1 MNTPTSMT
9 SPAALAAPPGPNP
22 PSPWSQLIEQMG
34 VPAALLSAEGVI
46 LHASR
51 QLGELLGAPL
61 ELIEGTPLIRF
72 IFVGQHESFVSQFDQ
87 ARNGPATVE
96 MVGLRLDNQ
105 RLPLLLTFCPMPA
118 ESGGAIGVVLADL
131 TMHYKVEQLQRRQ
144 AELERTLAEQSAAAA
159 QANQTLSNA
168 RLAALNVLEDAMRA
182 REQAEQA
189 SQALRQNEARLR
201 LHFQHMPAACAV
213 TDASLLIEDWNP
225 ACEMIFGHT
234 REQALGKSLPALV
247 FRPESE
253 PPGRA
258 LFTAA
263 QTRRRAHY
271 SVEENLTADGRTIV
285 CEWQVVGLFDADGA
299 FTGCLAMALDITGRK
314 QAELAL
320 RESEER
326 FRTLVETAP
335 EPILVQINGVC
346 AYANQAALQLYGA
359 THSRQLVGR
368 PAMERIAPEYREL
381 VKARFRQV
389 NENRRPVEK
398 VEVVHLRLDDTPI
411 QVEVSSTPFEFQGAW
426 GGLTFV
432 RDVSARK
439 LAEQA
444 LIRQLHFQQQ
454 LLDAI
459 PAPVFYKDT
468 EGKHL
473 GCNLAFCE
481 FIGHPPEEVI
491 GRKFGELFDS
501 AGPEEPVW
509 QDQDLLAAGGQQ
521 IYEQVITRH
530 DGSQRHVQFHKA
542 AYSGTDRA
550 IAGTVGII
558 LDITD
563 IKQANQALRES
574 ERRFRSLFDST
585 NEAVVLHELVCDE
598 ARQPVDYRILDC
610 NPVFTVN
617 TGIPRENAVGRLGS
631 IVYGTEIAPYLKEF
645 AAVAQGAPPTHF
657 ETYFAPLDRHFRVA
671 VFSPAP
677 GYFAT
682 TSLDITQQ
690 KQSEAALRESEERF
704 KAIANYTVD
713 WESWLGP
720 SGEIRWI
727 NPGALRVT
735 GYTAEECAVMPDYP
749 LPIVHPQDHSRVRE
763 ALILARRGIRGDD
776 YIFRMVRKD
785 GETRWAS
792 VSWQPIFD
800 AHGQSLG
807 FRSSARDITDR
818 MRTEAALRASEERLT
833 LALEGAGQ
841 AIWEHNI
848 VTGESTIS
856 DQFCRMLGYEPGV
869 IPAELSAWKDLLH
882 PEDLAGIGDE
892 LKRQL
897 TEHPAHMLFEMRF
910 RTHTGDYRWIQSR
923 ARVTELDPV
932 GSPLRIVGV
941 SFDVTDRRLADQRVR
956 ELNVELEQRVA
967 KRTAQL
973 ETINKELET
982 FTYSVSHDLKAPL
995 RGIDGYSQI
1004 VLRDYADKLDEDG
1017 RQCLQNIR
1025 SATQHMN
1032 ELINDLLA
1040 YSRLERRR
1048 LTPRQ
1053 LDPQTL
1059 VQTLVT
1065 EQQAEINR
1073 CGIQVALHLAPVRL
1087 RVDADGLSVAL
1098 RNLLDNAIKFTAHR
1112 PDPRIEIRGEIIDHH
1127 YRLTVCDNGPG
1138 FDMKY
1143 HDRIFEIFQ
1152 RLHRAEDYPGTG
1164 IGLAIVRKAMDRL
1177 GGRAW
1182 AESTPGQGATFHLEL
1197 PL

>member
-1 MNTPTSMT
+1 MNDSPSMT
-9 SPAALAAPPGPNP
+9 PAASLPAPP
-22 PSPWSQLIEQMG
+22 PSPWAQLIKQMG
-34 VPAALLSAEGVI
+34 VPAALLSAEGVV
-46 LHASR
+46 LHASQ
-51 QLGELLGAPL
+51 QLGELLGAPM

-72 IFVGQHESFVSQFDQ
+72 IFAGQHESFVTQFAQ
-87 ARNGPATVE
+87 ARNGPCTSE
-96 MVGLRLDNQ
+96 MIGLRADNR
-105 RLPLLLTFCPMPA
+105 RLPLLLTFCPMPP
-118 ESGGAIGVVLADL
+118 ESGGTIGVVVADQTL
-131 TMHYKVEQLQRRQ
+131 HYQVEQLQRRQ
-144 AELERTLAEQSAAAA
+144 AELEQTLAEQSTAATR
-159 QANQTLSNA
+159 ANETLANS
-168 RLAALNVLEDAMRA
+168 RLAALNVLEDAMQA

-189 SQALRQNEARLR
+189 SAALRQSEARLR

-213 TDASLLIEDWNP
+213 TNASLVVEDWNP
-225 ACEMIFGHT
+225 ACELIFGHT
-234 REQALGKSLPALV
+234 REQALNRSLPALV
-247 FRPESE
+247 FRPEAESQ
-253 PPGRA
+253 GRT

-263 QTRRRAHY
+263 QTRRHARY

-285 CEWQVVGLFDADGA
+285 CEWQVVGLFDTAGT

-335 EPILVQINGVC
+335 EPILVQIDGIC
-346 AYANQAALQLYGA
+346 AYVNQAALHLYGA
-359 THSRQLVGR
+359 THLRQLVGR
-368 PAMERIAPEYREL
+368 PALERVAPEFREL
-381 VKARFRQV
+381 VASRFRSV
-389 NENRRPVEK
+389 NENRRSTEK
-398 VEVVHLRLDDTPI
+398 VETIHLRLDGTPI
-411 QVEVSSTPFEFQGAW
+411 QVEASSVPFVFQGAA

-439 LAEQA
+439 HAEQA

-459 PAPVFYKDT
+459 PAPVFYKDID
-468 EGKHL
+468 GKHL

-481 FIGHPPEEVI
+481 FLGRPPEEVI
-491 GRKFGELFDS
+491 GQKFEELFALTGVDEVVWRDPELLG
-501 AGPEEPVW
+501 AGE
-509 QDQDLLAAGGQQ
+509 QQ
-521 IYEQVITRH
+521 VYERVITRH
-530 DGSQRHVQFHKA
+530 DGSQRQVQFHKA

-585 NEAVVLHELVCDE
+585 NEAVALHELVCDE
-598 ARQPVDYRILDC
+598 NRQPVDYRILDC
-610 NPVFTVN
+610 NPAFTAQ
-617 TGIPRENAVGRLGS
+617 TGIPRETALGRLGS
-631 IVYGTEIAPYLKEF
+631 LVYGTGAAPYLEEYS
-645 AAVAQGAPPTHF
+645 AVARGAPPTHF
-657 ETYFAPLDRHFRVA
+657 ESYFAPLDRYFHVA

-682 TSLDITQQ
+682 TALDITQQ
-690 KQSEAALRESEERF
+690 KQSESALRESEERF

-720 SGEIRWI
+720 NGEIRWI

-735 GYTAEECAVMPDYP
+735 GYSAEECAAMPDYP
-749 LPIVHPQDHSRVRE
+749 LPIVHPQDHSRMRE
-763 ALILARRGIRGDD
+763 ALDLARRGIRGDD

-792 VSWQPIFD
+792 ISWQPIFD
-800 AHGQSLG
+800 THGQSLG

-818 MRTEAALRASEERLT
+818 MRTEAALRTSEERLT

-848 VTGESTIS
+848 LTGASTVS
-856 DQFCRMLGYEPGV
+856 DQFCRMLGYGPGA
-869 IPAELSAWKDLLH
+869 IPAELSAWRDLLH
-882 PEDLAGIGDE
+882 PDDLASIAGE

-897 TEHPAHMLFEMRF
+897 SEHPAHMLFEVRF
-910 RTHTGDYRWIQSR
+910 RTNTGDYRWVQSR
-923 ARVTELDPV
+923 ARVTELDPA
-932 GSPLRIVGV
+932 GHPLRVVGV
-941 SFDVTDRRLADQRVR
+941 SFDVTSRKLADERVR

-967 KRTAQL
+967 QRTAQL

-1004 VLRDYADKLDEDG
+1004 VLRDYASKLDEDG

-1048 LTPRQ
+1048 LTPRE
-1053 LDPQTL
+1053 LDPAAL
-1059 VQTLVT
+1059 IQTLVT
-1065 EQQAEINR
+1065 EQQAV
-1073 CGIQVALHLAPVRL
+1073 IQQHGVQISIQIAPVRL
-1087 RVDADGLSVAL
+1087 KVDADGLAAAL
-1098 RNLLDNAIKFTAHR
+1098 RNLIDNAIKFTAHR
-1112 PDPRIEIRGEIIDHH
+1112 ADPVIEIRGEIAGDH
-1127 YRLTVCDNGPG
+1127 YRLTVRDNGPG

-1177 GGRAW
+1177 DGRAW